1 MVDLHLFAFN
11 CNESFRI
18 VVDKKEKRA
27 KLFCLTLSISLF
39 YLECFR
45 INLLGPPDA
54 YSNRAELHPVFSFDG
69 CKGRDFILNSK
80 TFPIKI
86 HCLQDQIFPNVLV
99 DTHISYLS

>member
-45 INLLGPPDA
+45 INLLSPP
-54 YSNRAELHPVFSFDG
+54 R
-69 CKGRDFILNSK
+69 R
-80 TFPIKI
+80 
-86 HCLQDQIFPNVLV
+86 VL
-99 DTHISYLS
+99 

>member
-45 INLLGPPDA
+45 INLWDPQTRTLTGLSYTP
-54 YSNRAELHPVFSFDG
+54 NCE
-69 CKGRDFILNSK
+69 CKGTAF
-80 TFPIKI
+80 F
-86 HCLQDQIFPNVLV
+86 
-99 DTHISYLS
+99 

>member
-45 INLLGPPDA
+45 INLLSSPGVW
-54 YSNRAELHPVFSFDG
+54 SVENRCIRCRKDRWVFPSLF
-69 CKGRDFILNSK
+69 
-80 TFPIKI
+80 
-86 HCLQDQIFPNVLV
+86 
-99 DTHISYLS
+99 

>member
-45 INLLGPPDA
+45 IKSFGNPP
-54 YSNRAELHPVFSFDG
+54 
-69 CKGRDFILNSK
+69 GR
-80 TFPIKI
+80 
-86 HCLQDQIFPNVLV
+86 VL
-99 DTHISYLS
+99 